1 MSSHGGGGSAPGRD
15 PETGRASAA
24 NQRRLPSTGG
34 SVAVARSGQARKLIV
49 KNFKDKPKLP
59 DNFER
64 DSWRK
69 LQAAIVAIYEQ
80 TKVTESLE
88 ELYRVCESMCYHKL
102 ADKLYGYLLAESER
116 HVTTIAQRLST
127 YQGDSASFLEQIHQE
142 WVNYCRHIKIRSVF
156 LYLDRTY
163 VLRTPSV
170 APIWKIEQSLEMHLN
185 LFCSHIL
192 NQQSIGPL
200 VLTGLL
206 KLIEQERQ
214 GETIDRPL
222 VKTLVDMYRDL
233 SLYTS
238 HFEAPFLHASA
249 VFYEAEG
256 KRLLDSLSTSAY
268 LVHCE
273 QRLHEEQERLQLY
286 LDEEKTRDKL
296 VQVVEKG
303 LISCNMQHLLDTGF
317 SDLIANER
325 VDDLSRLYSL
335 CKRVDMLD
343 ALRAALAKH
352 IKAQGMAIV
361 SDADHD
367 DQMVTRLLALK
378 QQIDTVH
385 SKAFE
390 HAQAFGHTIIESFE
404 SFINSRANKPA
415 EMIGRWRGRSKRRA
429 FAYTAS
435 DEELEARLE
444 QILVLFRFIEGSDI
458 FEAFYKRDFAKR
470 LLLNKSA
477 SSDLEK
483 SMLAKLRT
491 ECGPGFTSKLE
502 GMFKDMDV
510 SRDLAG
516 VFRQSKWARPFRDV
530 DLGVNVLTHGIW
542 PTYHPMDVILPP
554 IMAEYQDA
562 FKQFYNSQHKNRV
575 LTWQHSLGH
584 CRLRAY
590 FPKGTKELQVSL
602 LQAIVLLL
610 FNDCAI
616 DGSLSYRDI
625 HKKTGIA
632 PDELQ
637 RTLLSLS
644 CGKSRVL
651 LKSSRGPTIDEDND
665 QFKFNAKFQAE
676 LVRIKINSIQM
687 KETIKENEETKERVF
702 QDRQFQ
708 VDAAIV
714 RIMKA
719 RKRMSHVNLSAEIYE
734 QLKFH
739 IPPRDLQKRI
749 ESLIERDYLERDA
762 EESNVYKYLA

>member
-88 ELYRVCESMCYHKL
+88 ELYRL

-170 APIWKIEQSLEMHLN
+170 API
-185 LFCSHIL
+185 CHIL

-415 EMIGRWRGRSKRRA
+415 EMI
-429 FAYTAS
+429 
-435 DEELEARLE
+435 
-444 QILVLFRFIEGSDI
+444 
-458 FEAFYKRDFAKR
+458 
-470 LLLNKSA
+470 
-477 SSDLEK
+477 
-483 SMLAKLRT
+483 
-491 ECGPGFTSKLE
+491 
-502 GMFKDMDV
+502 
-510 SRDLAG
+510 
-516 VFRQSKWARPFRDV
+516 
-530 DLGVNVLTHGIW
+530 
-542 PTYHPMDVILPP
+542 
-554 IMAEYQDA
+554 
-562 FKQFYNSQHKNRV
+562 
-575 LTWQHSLGH
+575 
-584 CRLRAY
+584 
-590 FPKGTKELQVSL
+590 
-602 LQAIVLLL
+602 
-610 FNDCAI
+610 
-616 DGSLSYRDI
+616 
-625 HKKTGIA
+625 
-632 PDELQ
+632 
-637 RTLLSLS
+637 
-644 CGKSRVL
+644 
-651 LKSSRGPTIDEDND
+651 
-665 QFKFNAKFQAE
+665 
-676 LVRIKINSIQM
+676 
-687 KETIKENEETKERVF
+687 
-702 QDRQFQ
+702 
-708 VDAAIV
+708 
-714 RIMKA
+714 
-719 RKRMSHVNLSAEIYE
+719 
-734 QLKFH
+734 
-739 IPPRDLQKRI
+739 
-749 ESLIERDYLERDA
+749 
-762 EESNVYKYLA
+762 